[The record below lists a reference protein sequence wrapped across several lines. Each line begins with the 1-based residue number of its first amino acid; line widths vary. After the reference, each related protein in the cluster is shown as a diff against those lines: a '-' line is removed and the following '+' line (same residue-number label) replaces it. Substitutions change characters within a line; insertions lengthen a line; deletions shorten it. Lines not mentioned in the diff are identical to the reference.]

1 MQRRPRCV
9 QHWSNPQNAA
19 EPLQAVSDAE
29 DLEFEE
35 VGSDITAAPESPAA
49 CDQQVNQ
56 AELPPQA
63 NLVRHPLR
71 SVGVYEPWPSFNR
84 TDSRLGALRH
94 HDLLPENWL
103 SLVFG
108 AAWVDRSFSR
118 ELQRRACTHRRS
130 SPCRCYPK
138 YPVFNSR
145 TSPLTLRPSRSP

>member
-19 EPLQAVSDAE
+19 ELLQAVSDAE

-71 SVGVYEPWPSFNR
+71 SVGVYEHWPSFNR

-94 HDLLPENWL
+94 IA
-103 SLVFG
+103 VVG
-108 AAWVDRSFSR
+108 AVPALAMVRILYDFLRVRLCTR
-118 ELQRRACTHRRS
+118 E
-130 SPCRCYPK
+130 
-138 YPVFNSR
+138 
-145 TSPLTLRPSRSP
+145 

>member
-1 MQRRPRCV
+1 VQRRPRCV

-19 EPLQAVSDAE
+19 ELLQAVSDAE

-94 HDLLPENWL
+94 HSGGGGSTGLGDGKDPLRLLARPP
-103 SLVFG
+103 VYKRIAKITPG
-108 AAWVDRSFSR
+108 ALGLLIREYSSSR
-118 ELQRRACTHRRS
+118 QLGE
-130 SPCRCYPK
+130 
-138 YPVFNSR
+138 
-145 TSPLTLRPSRSP
+145 